1 MSAGRPSAQTETGSA
16 RTPTARSARTRQSI
30 LQAAESQFA
39 ENGFEA
45 TRLEDIAAAA
55 GIRRASIVYYYKDKR
70 ALYDAVLAG
79 IVQPLE
85 LAIARGLETQ
95 YRDDADDSPH
105 TASVSE
111 RIGNAVTAWIDFLAA
126 RPTFARLL
134 LREVAANPP
143 GGDLAPLAAHIGGL
157 DNSARTLVAELDHR
171 GDEFS
176 DAIDPAHFAAA
187 IAGATVFY
195 AAALPSLSPEIQTPE
210 GTRAHEAH
218 RAEVIRIAQ
227 RLLGEFKPAAP
238 RGSA

>member
-1 MSAGRPSAQTETGSA
+1 MSVAPPSIQPETRSGRK
-16 RTPTARSARTRQSI
+16 PTARSARTRHSI
-30 LQAAESQFA
+30 LLAAESQFA

-45 TRLEDIAAAA
+45 TRLEDIATAA

-70 ALYDAVLAG
+70 ALYDAVLAE

-85 LAIARGLETQ
+85 QAIARGLETRQ
-95 YRDDADDSPH
+95 GDGKAGSRRTP
-105 TASVSE
+105 SVSE

-143 GGDLAPLAAHIGGL
+143 GGGPAPLAAPIGGL
-157 DNSARTLVAELDHR
+157 DSAARRLVAELEER

-195 AAALPSLSPEIQTPE
+195 AAALPSLSPEIETPE
-210 GTRAHEAH
+210 SAQAHEAH
-218 RAEVIRIAQ
+218 RAEVVRIAQ
-227 RLLGEFKPAAP
+227 RLLGEFKPAAS
-238 RGSA
+238 RGPE